1 MHLDPSFTND
11 GDSQDGPHPTSTLAR
26 PDPSRLAPSFKIE
39 IPNDR
44 ETLVYREPHRH
55 VRLAW
60 DPSDPPGLYSETIQV
75 WHLDNGTIACVSEDE
90 QIAIARRI
98 IHYFRDV
105 LRTRV
110 TLR

>member
-1 MHLDPSFTND
+1 MQLDPSFPND
-11 GDSQDGPHPTSTLAR
+11 GDSPDGPRPSLTLAP
-26 PDPSRLAPSFKIE
+26 PDPSRLAARFNIE
-39 IPNDR
+39 IPSDR
-44 ETLVYREPHRH
+44 ESLVYREPHRH

-60 DPSDPPGLYSETIQV
+60 DPSDPPGIYSETIQV

-105 LRTRV
+105 LSTRV